1 MQTKII
7 ANYQFYGNIK
17 EKDDGRLYF
26 FRKGATKRAA
36 YINIKYNGGLS
47 ISITFNSLM
56 NIAGMSVQGKTIKP
70 SRIRNIQITKR
81 YDVDVSYDNEDKE
94 SYSLGEVSRK

>member
-1 MQTKII
+1 
-7 ANYQFYGNIK
+7 
-17 EKDDGRLYF
+17 
-26 FRKGATKRAA
+26 
-36 YINIKYNGGLS
+36 
-47 ISITFNSLM
+47 M
-56 NIAGMSVQGKTIKP
+56 NIAGMSVQGKAIKP

>member
-1 MQTKII
+1 MQTRII

-26 FRKGATKRAA
+26 FRKGATNRAA
-36 YINIKYNGGLS
+36 YINNKYNGGLS

-56 NIAGMSVQGKTIKP
+56 NIAGISV
-70 SRIRNIQITKR
+70 
-81 YDVDVSYDNEDKE
+81 
-94 SYSLGEVSRK
+94 